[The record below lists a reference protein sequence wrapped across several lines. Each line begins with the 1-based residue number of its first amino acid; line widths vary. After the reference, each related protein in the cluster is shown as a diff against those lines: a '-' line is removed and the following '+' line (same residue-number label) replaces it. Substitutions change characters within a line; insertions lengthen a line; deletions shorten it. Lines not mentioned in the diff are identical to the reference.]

1 MKRIRVLIADDH
13 PVVREGLRQLVA
25 AETDMEVAGDAAT
38 GQQALE
44 KTRQLVPDVVLL
56 DLNMPELNGF
66 DATRLI
72 REHFPAVKIVAISMH
87 EKEAYVHR
95 IFSAGATGYVLK
107 GAPVGEISQAIRE
120 VLHGRYFLCSKLQ
133 GDVIKSFLRQREKA
147 APEEGYDLLSEREQQ
162 VFRLI
167 VEGNSTSRIGDLL
180 CVSPKTVEKHRI
192 NIMRKLEVNNLID
205 MVKYAVRIGVIDP
218 DFWKE

>member
-1 MKRIRVLIADDH
+1 MKKIRVLIADDH

-25 AETDMEVAGDAAT
+25 AEADMEVAGDA
-38 GQQALE
+38 GNGREALE

-56 DLNMPELNGF
+56 DLNMPEMNGF

-72 REHFPAVKIVAISMH
+72 NEHFPAVKIVAFSMH

-95 IFSAGATGYVLK
+95 VFSAGATGYVLK
-107 GAPVGEISQAIRE
+107 GAPVGDIPRAIRE
-120 VLHGRYFLCSKLQ
+120 VLNGRYFLCSKLQ
-133 GDVIKSFLRQREKA
+133 GDVIKSFLRQSEKA
-147 APEEGYDLLSEREQQ
+147 PVEEGYDLLSEREQQ
-162 VFRLI
+162 VFRLV
-167 VEGNSTSRIGDLL
+167 VEGNSTQRIGDLL
-180 CVSPKTVEKHRI
+180 CVSPKTVEKHRVS
-192 NIMRKLEVNNLID
+192 IMRKLEVGSLID